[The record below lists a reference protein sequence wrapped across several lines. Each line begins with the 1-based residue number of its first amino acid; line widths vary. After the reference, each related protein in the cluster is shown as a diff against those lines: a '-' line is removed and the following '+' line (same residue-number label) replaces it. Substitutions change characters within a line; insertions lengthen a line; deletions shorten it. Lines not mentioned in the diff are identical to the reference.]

1 VLVFCCTFIN
11 IENNIAQDSIFSLS
25 SVPENHNNFWRRV
38 SVGGNLGFQV
48 GSVTGITVSPDIG
61 IRIVDQLYL
70 GLRLTYQY
78 YSYKN
83 YYYDYTSGDYISFQS
98 NVFGGGIYARYVL
111 SSLFDG
117 FLGNLFTHA
126 EYEYLAYLSPYA
138 QTSQKTNIVDPY
150 GFYYVKGQET
160 VEFNSIFLGGG
171 YRQPIGNKVSMDI
184 MILFNIN
191 DTYNSPY
198 SNPIFR
204 IGVGVGL

>member
-1 VLVFCCTFIN
+1 
-11 IENNIAQDSIFSLS
+11 
-25 SVPENHNNFWRRV
+25 
-38 SVGGNLGFQV
+38 
-48 GSVTGITVSPDIG
+48 
-61 IRIVDQLYL
+61 
-70 GLRLTYQY
+70 
-78 YSYKN
+78 
-83 YYYDYTSGDYISFQS
+83 
-98 NVFGGGIYARYVL
+98 
-111 SSLFDG
+111 LFDG